1 MMGWDGT
8 EVVPDGWM
16 GKDDMCLSYLL
27 TLLNVRVKTDI
38 INQSN
43 QSINREMKCGSPGG
57 DIWLGGRVCSL
68 LVQRTGCGP
77 RGMLREAK
85 RSI

>member
-1 MMGWDGT
+1 M
-8 EVVPDGWM
+8 PDGWM
-16 GKDDMCLSYLL
+16 GKDDMCLSHLL

-38 INQSN
+38 INQSIN
-43 QSINREMKCGSPGG
+43 QSRDEVRQSGRRHMASS
-57 DIWLGGRVCSL
+57 RVCSL